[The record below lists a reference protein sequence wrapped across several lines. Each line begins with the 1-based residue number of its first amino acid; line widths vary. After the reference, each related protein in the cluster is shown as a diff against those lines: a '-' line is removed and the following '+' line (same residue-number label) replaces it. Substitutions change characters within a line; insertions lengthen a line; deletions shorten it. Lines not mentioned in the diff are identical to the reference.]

1 MENESLFQLALDQ
14 INFITRMEPMTNLA
28 NNSST
33 ILFTTST
40 LPSTTTPIVI
50 NTHPFLQTTACQ
62 TVAGLFTWA
71 AILITGH
78 HVKSISRTKSD

>member
-1 MENESLFQLALDQ
+1 MET
-14 INFITRMEPMTNLA
+14 IG
-28 NNSST
+28 NNSSILTTTT
-33 ILFTTST
+33 IL
-40 LPSTTTPIVI
+40 PITTTKVVY

-78 HVKSISRTKSD
+78 HVKSIHCFACWD

>member
-1 MENESLFQLALDQ
+1 MET
-14 INFITRMEPMTNLA
+14 IG
-28 NNSST
+28 NNSSILTTT
-33 ILFTTST
+33 I
-40 LPSTTTPIVI
+40 LPSTTTKVVY

-78 HVKSISRTKSD
+78 HVKELICFSLGD